1 MTDIQDYAIAIP
13 PRADNPQTLDLLLKQ
28 MVAIGASDMFLLG
41 SGEVCV
47 TLYGRVARLTRRR
60 LSDTEVMNLL
70 GIIYNTSAQSLL
82 GAQTPIDTTYEF
94 YGDPVGDD
102 DEQVIPRYRFRVNAV
117 GCLRAGRNSLTVT
130 MRTIPSAPP
139 HWEKYGIEK
148 DIIEVT
154 SKLVQG
160 LVLMVGGTGHGKSTA
175 LASILRERVEGPG
188 KNTVMVTIEEPIE
201 FTYDEIDSP
210 SAIISQ
216 LQVGL
221 NLKSF
226 YHGVRNSL
234 RMAPKIILVGEAR
247 DFETVQAALSAAMT
261 GHTVFSTV
269 HANDVASTF
278 QRLVYTYPGNMQN
291 QAKLDVLQPM
301 ALVMAQRLVPTV
313 DGKRTA
319 LREIL
324 KLDQPDKDRLLDAKD
339 LAGEAFRLLD
349 AHGKPMVASA
359 LEKFRDGIISKDT
372 LKMIELNY
380 SSLKEDLKA

>member
-1 MTDIQDYAIAIP
+1 MTEQNDYVVEIP
-13 PRADNPQTLDLLLKQ
+13 ARADNVHTLELLLKK
-28 MVAIGASDMFLLG
+28 MVTIGASDLFLLG
-41 SGEVCV
+41 SGEVCA
-47 TLYGRVARLTRRR
+47 TLYGRVVRLTRRR
-60 LSDTEVMNLL
+60 LSDTEVMHLL
-70 GIIYNTSAQSLL
+70 SLIYNTSAQSLL
-82 GAQTPIDTTYEF
+82 GSQSPIDTTYEF
-94 YGDPVGDD
+94 YDPPKNPED
-102 DEQVIPRYRFRVNAV
+102 PPKRYRFRVNAV
-117 GCLRAGRNSLTVT
+117 GCLRSSRDSLTVT

-139 HWEKYGIEK
+139 PWQQYGIEPEV
-148 DIIEVT
+148 IEIT

-175 LASILRERVEGPG
+175 LASILRERIEGPD
-188 KNTVMVTIEEPIE
+188 KHTVLVTIEDPIE
-201 FTYDEIDSP
+201 FTYDEIFAP

-216 LQVGL
+216 LQIGL

-226 YHGVRNSL
+226 YHGVKNSL
-234 RMAPKIILVGEAR
+234 RMAPKVILVGEAR

-269 HANDVASTF
+269 HSNDVASTF

-301 ALVMAQRLVPTV
+301 SLVMAQRLVPTV

-324 KLDQPDKDRLLDAKD
+324 TLDQADKNRLLEAKD
-339 LAGEAFRLLD
+339 LPSEAFRLLD
-349 AHGKPMVASA
+349 ANGKPMVASA
-359 LEKFRDGIISKDT
+359 LEKYKEGLISRDT

-380 SSLKEDLKA
+380 SSVKAELKG